1 MIRQSQPC
9 SPEEKSLPGREE
21 NLCEGL
27 EVETSFVCSGI
38 QNNVYVESKLRS
50 TWLEGGG
57 LEQRETKW
65 GERKKQGF
73 ADHLRSLDVIVAK
86 PLVVCKPRRMEMAPT
101 TRGHS
106 GQK

>member
-9 SPEEKSLPGREE
+9 RPEERSLPGREE

-27 EVETSFVCSGI
+27 EVEMSFVCSGVRS
-38 QNNVYVESKLRS
+38 NVYVESKLRS
-50 TWLEGGG
+50 TWLAGVG

-73 ADHLRSLDVIVAK
+73 ADHVRSLDVIVAK
-86 PLVVCKPRRMEMAPT
+86 PLVACKQRRTDMPL
-101 TRGHS
+101 
-106 GQK
+106 